1 MSKCEARGCSLI
13 SLRINKGKKKQN
25 KEKTAFLTDL
35 RCVSSFRQIRFTVYS
50 LHTEQSATRIKKSEG
65 KRKTERTHHELHGV
79 RVWSEDFRK
88 KNRAG
93 SKAEEEI
100 SQKKWHDMNNNRVK
114 KKKKSFCCA
123 EVARFCFSQSPRV
136 LLTAL
141 RSRTLSPLMSPS
153 IEQREQ
159 MMDNNVA
166 VMSTC

>member
-114 KKKKSFCCA
+114 KKKKKLLLCWSCQVLFQSVSSRPFNCTEEPDVVSAHEPLDRA
-123 EVARFCFSQSPRV
+123 EGA
-136 LLTAL
+136 
-141 RSRTLSPLMSPS
+141 
-153 IEQREQ
+153 
-159 MMDNNVA
+159 DDG
-166 VMSTC
+166 